1 MREIVVRSL
10 TSTDRVNRDCLVTEF
25 MQQAG
30 TTTKV
35 TRRCTYH
42 IESRVTLPSTDD
54 TIDWAH
60 SLDPLPSRQVY
71 VAKDIDPETGDE
83 RVTYK
88 VLGYLYA
95 VMEREVLCI
104 GFRHVLTMAVESTET
119 LCDDSQE

>member
-71 VAKDIDPETGDE
+71 VSKDIDPETGDE
-83 RVTYK
+83 QVTYK

-104 GFRHVLTMAVESTET
+104 GFRHVLSMCIESTET
-119 LCDDSQE
+119 SCDG